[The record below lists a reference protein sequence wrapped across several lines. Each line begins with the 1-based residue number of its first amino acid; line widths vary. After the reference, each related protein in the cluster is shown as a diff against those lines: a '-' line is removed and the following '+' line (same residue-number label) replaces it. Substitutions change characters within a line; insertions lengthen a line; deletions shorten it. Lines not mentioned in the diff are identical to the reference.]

1 LVAAPP
7 HWGSHSILSWPHMQ
21 HNFFGKPRE
30 LSALIGTT
38 ETDDDG
44 LRSGSD
50 ERLEPGD
57 ALVRRTG
64 TETVPSRLHLILL
77 VSSLKHFRTF
87 QLFALNFLSFLLSSA
102 GTRGS
107 LALTARHPLLYI
119 VRMKQV
125 TASEA
130 RKNWFRLLDEALDG
144 EVIAV
149 QRKGHRLVLRR
160 EDVAKSR
167 NTKVARQ
174 YKRLL
179 QVPDAENADGWS
191 WDWRGTE
198 RSLVLR
204 RRSKR

>member
-1 LVAAPP
+1 MRFSRQAREARKAPAP
-7 HWGSHSILSWPHMQ
+7 LLSHFIHVLTLRPLRSLRDYPSPDPELLTAETRRSRSSERSFLIKNSFLRVLRASVVKIFLIPA
-21 HNFFGKPRE
+21 K
-30 LSALIGTT
+30 LSAV
-38 ETDDDG
+38 
-44 LRSGSD
+44 
-50 ERLEPGD
+50 
-57 ALVRRTG
+57 A
-64 TETVPSRLHLILL
+64 PSREITLL
-77 VSSLKHFRTF
+77 QIRNGLPP
-87 QLFALNFLSFLLSSA
+87 
-102 GTRGS
+102 

-160 EDVAKSR
+160 EDVGKSR
-167 NTKVARQ
+167 DTKASRQ

-179 QVPDAENADGWS
+179 RVPDDEKADKWS
-191 WDWRGTE
+191 WDWRGSE
-198 RSLVLR
+198 HGLVLR